1 LLSQSRS
8 HVELGEGCQ
17 LVRRGS
23 SRVEA
28 SCRGAFTT
36 ASSNATHPH
45 HAYPPASL
53 LFSITP
59 VVLAR
64 LLISATPSNFSAGH
78 LREIFILSLVSA
90 FDDGPDPG
98 ACARLR
104 SSQPWKNPAV
114 PSCPNLWTLRRDCVS
129 RRGSNTTTDGVFFRA
144 FLLSLRLSSSC
155 HLLLGNLSAPPKT
168 YRRLR
173 LCTRVQVPSDNLAHP
188 TPPCRTIR
196 DKGTTTRTA
205 VRRPSSSSMAR
216 RRRRTTAA
224 RECETWSATAKC

>member
-1 LLSQSRS
+1 MPAGPSWLKS
-8 HVELGEGCQ
+8 
-17 LVRRGS
+17 RGS
-23 SRVEA
+23 VVSWRFHHGIVECDPPSPRVPP
-28 SCRGAFTT
+28 RIFT
-36 ASSNATHPH
+36 
-45 HAYPPASL
+45 
-53 LFSITP
+53 FSITP

-64 LLISATPSNFSAGH
+64 LLISATPTNFLAGH

-104 SSQPWKNPAV
+104 SSQPRKNPAV

-129 RRGSNTTTDGVFFRA
+129 RRGSNTTTDGVFSCA
-144 FLLSLRLSSSC
+144 FLLSLSLRLSSSC
-155 HLLLGNLSAPPKT
+155 HLLFGHLSAPPEKT

-173 LCTRVQVPSDNLAHP
+173 LCTRVQVPSDNLARP

-205 VRRPSSSSMAR
+205 VRRPSSSSSMAR